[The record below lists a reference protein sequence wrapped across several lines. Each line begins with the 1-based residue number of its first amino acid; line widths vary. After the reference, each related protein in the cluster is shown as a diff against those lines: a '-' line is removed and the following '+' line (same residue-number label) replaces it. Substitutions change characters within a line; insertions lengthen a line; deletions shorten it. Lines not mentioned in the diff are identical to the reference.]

1 MSHSSCRYV
10 EHERGNLFLQ
20 TRTNKQKVKHERG
33 NQISKFKWIRTP
45 ASKFPLHSQMTKTL
59 IRFQNTGLFLS
70 LFSFITLFF
79 LLCAL

>member
-1 MSHSSCRYV
+1 MSHSSCTYV

-33 NQISKFKWIRTP
+33 
-45 ASKFPLHSQMTKTL
+45 
-59 IRFQNTGLFLS
+59 LFLS